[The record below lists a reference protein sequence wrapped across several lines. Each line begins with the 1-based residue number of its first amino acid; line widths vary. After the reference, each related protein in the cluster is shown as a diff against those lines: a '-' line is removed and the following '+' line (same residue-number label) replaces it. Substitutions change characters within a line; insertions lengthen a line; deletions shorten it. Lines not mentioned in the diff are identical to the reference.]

1 MTFET
6 VHGLVIKYSD
16 YKESDR
22 ILSVLTVE
30 RGFMTLTAR
39 GCRKKNTSMSAACE
53 ICVYSEFVIYKRCG
67 VYNVSTATVLES
79 FYPIREEYDKFESAE
94 QVLHMTRIL
103 TYLTHSWDNAFK
115 LCYHTLSF
123 IAYTDNNPIDLELC
137 FAVKF
142 LKLAGYQP
150 KLLNCVLC
158 GKDLRREKE
167 LRFSKVMGG
176 AMCNYCG
183 TGSRIV
189 EPLTLEAIRRM
200 LIIPINEMNK
210 VRLPEKTRKELDTII
225 YEYAEFNLEQT
236 VKIRCLQ

>member
-1 MTFET
+1 MTLET
-6 VHGLVIKYSD
+6 VHGLVLRYSD

-30 RGFMTLTAR
+30 RGLITLTAR
-39 GCRKKNTSMSAACE
+39 GCRKKNSSLTAACE
-53 ICVYSEFVIYKRCG
+53 ICVYAEYVIYRLCG
-67 VYNVSTATVLES
+67 VYNISTASLLEG

-94 QVLHMTRIL
+94 QILYMTRIL
-103 TYLTHSWDNAFK
+103 THLTHNWDNAFK
-115 LCYHTLSF
+115 LSYHTLSY

-158 GKDLRREKE
+158 GKNLKRERE
-167 LRFSKVMGG
+167 LRFSKAMGG
-176 AMCNYCG
+176 SMCNYCG
-183 TGSRIV
+183 TGSRMV
-189 EPLTLEAIRRM
+189 EPLTLEAMRRM
-200 LIIPINEMNK
+200 LILPINEMHK
-210 VRLPEKTRKELDTII
+210 VRLPKQTREELELIV

-236 VKIRCLQ
+236 IKIRGL